1 MVMAVVIKPAAMAAV
16 QSAGHTSW
24 GKAERQQT
32 AGGKIVPR
40 THKRCLGGVVFRKA
54 SLPLL
59 PS

>member
-1 MVMAVVIKPAAMAAV
+1 MAGVIKPAAMAAV
-16 QSAGHTSW
+16 QGAGHTSW
-24 GKAERQQT
+24 GKVERQQP

-40 THKRCLGGVVFRKA
+40 TYKRCLGGVVSRKA